1 MCLITCHAS
10 ALRRD
15 APNEWYFDTTSQK
28 LYYYYN
34 GTTVAAEGNSTV
46 TSTVIPPD
54 VVFEATNVAGL
65 VSINADMSKPAKDIS
80 FKGIGFKDTIYTYL
94 DPHEMP
100 SGGDWVSAEY
110 HHGES
115 PPLPPPLPPPPRI
128 KRPESALTPTLLKLL
143 TLFLLVPGYSL
154 AHLHIR
160 IIDTPIHVLASSYTY

>member
-100 SGGDWVSAEY
+100 SGGDWVSITIES

-115 PPLPPPLPPPPRI
+115 PPLSPPLSPPPHTR
-128 KRPESALTPTLLKLL
+128 
-143 TLFLLVPGYSL
+143 
-154 AHLHIR
+154 
-160 IIDTPIHVLASSYTY
+160 IDTPIHVLAPPYTY